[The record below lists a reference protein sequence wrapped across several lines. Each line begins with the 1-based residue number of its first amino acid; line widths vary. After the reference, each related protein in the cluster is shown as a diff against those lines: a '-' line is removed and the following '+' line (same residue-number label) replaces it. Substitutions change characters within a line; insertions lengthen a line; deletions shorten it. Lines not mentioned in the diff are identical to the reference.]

1 MSILK
6 FDKPDAATL
15 DLIVRSGSIENFAD
29 AMLAQA
35 LLAKALQLPLRQGV
49 LVGDIVSGLY
59 QALPIAPGSS
69 VEFPLDIVAPGEE
82 SDFIAYTNPG
92 NGRIAERQVE
102 GDYLMVPTYGITS
115 AIDWLLRF
123 AREARWDVVARA
135 MSVFA
140 ASFVKKINDDG
151 WHTLLSAA
159 ADRNIVVH
167 DADATAGQFTKRLV
181 SLLKTTMIRQ
191 SGGNK
196 ASVKRG
202 RLTDIFLSPEALED
216 IRNWGLD
223 QVDEYTRR
231 EIYTSADG
239 TVTRIFGVNLHD
251 HDEFGESQEY
261 QNFYSNQLGGTLPA
275 GDVELVVGL
284 DMQSNDSFLMPV
296 KQEVT
301 IFPDQQLHR
310 QQRAG
315 YYGWAEL
322 GFAVLDNR
330 RVILGSF

>member
-6 FDKPDAATL
+6 LEKPEQDVI
-15 DLIVRSGSIENFAD
+15 DLIVRSGDMDQNVSMAGQLD
-29 AMLAQA
+29 
-35 LLAKALQLPLRQGV
+35 LAKALTMPLRQGV
-49 LVGDIVSGLY
+49 LVGDIASGLY
-59 QALPIAPGSS
+59 QVLPMLPGSS
-69 VEFPLDIVAPGEE
+69 VEFPLDLIAPGEE
-82 SDFIAYTNPG
+82 ADFIAYTNPG
-92 NGRIAERQVE
+92 NGRIPERQVE
-102 GDYLMVPTYGITS
+102 GDYLTVPTYGITS
-115 AIDWLLRF
+115 SIDWLLRF
-123 AREARWDVVARA
+123 AREARWDVVGRA
-135 MSVFA
+135 MQIFA
-140 ASFVKKINDDG
+140 ASFVKKINDDA

-167 DADATAGQFTKRLV
+167 DADATGGQFTKRLV

-196 ASVKRG
+196 TSINRG

-223 QVDEYTRR
+223 QVDEMTRR
-231 EIYTSADG
+231 EIFTSAEG
-239 TVTRIFGVNLHD
+239 TLTRIFGVNLHD

-261 QNFYSNQLGGTLPA
+261 QLFYSGQLGGTLPA
-275 GDVELVVGL
+275 GDVELVIGL

-301 IFPDQQLHR
+301 IFPDQWLHR

-315 YYGWAEL
+315 YYGWAEM

>member
-6 FDKPDAATL
+6 LQKPEKDVL
-15 DLIVRSGSIENFAD
+15 DLIVRSGDVDPTISYN
-29 AMLAQA
+29 AQA
-35 LLAKALQLPLRQGV
+35 ELAKALELPLRQGV
-49 LVGDIVSGLY
+49 LVGDIVNGLF
-59 QALPIAPGSS
+59 QVLPMAPGSS
-69 VEFPLDIVAPGEE
+69 VEFPLDLIAPGEE
-82 SDFIAYTNPG
+82 ADFIAYTNPG

-102 GDYLMVPTYGITS
+102 ADYLMVPTYNITS
-115 AIDWLLRF
+115 SIDWLLRF
-123 AREARWDVVARA
+123 AREARWDVVGRA
-135 MSVFA
+135 MQVLA

-151 WHTLLSAA
+151 WQTLLSAG
-159 ADRNIVVH
+159 ADRNIVVY
-167 DADATAGQFTKRLV
+167 DADATAGQFTKRLI
-181 SLLKTTMIRQ
+181 SLMKTTMVRQ

-196 ASVKRG
+196 ASIKRG
-202 RLTDIFLSPEALED
+202 RLTDVFLSPEALED

-223 QVDEYTRR
+223 QVDEVTRR
-231 EIYTSADG
+231 EIFVSAEG
-239 TVTRIFGVNLHD
+239 TLTRIFGVNLHD

-261 QNFYSNQLGGTLPA
+261 QLFYLNQLGASLASTDL
-275 GDVELVVGL
+275 ELVVGL

-301 IFPDQQLHR
+301 IFSDPQLHR

-330 RVILGSF
+330 RVLLGSF